1 MDWRIAPGAVFP
13 DGDAGSGRFFTI
25 SGPVSTLG
33 ASPPPGEGTTGML
46 GLRACRRNAAAEI
59 LPDPEAAGSE

>member
-1 MDWRIAPGAVFP
+1 MDWRNAPGAEFP
-13 DGDAGSGRFFTI
+13 DGEAGSGRFFTI
-25 SGPVSTLG
+25 NGPVSTLG
-33 ASPPPGEGTTGML
+33 ASLPGEGATGML